1 MNPVSSVERPP
12 DEDALPN
19 RATVVAIYAVMVAAA
34 GGIFMWIRSVG
45 ERLAGPAVPLTLGP
59 APGAAAAPPAAAANT
74 LFHLLLA
81 LAVIIVVARLMGRL
95 FEFIYQPAVVGEV
108 IGGIMLGPS
117 LLGRIAPGALA
128 ALLPPSVA
136 PFLGLHAQLGIIL
149 YMFIVGLELDTR
161 VIRKS
166 GHATIAIS
174 HASIIVP
181 FILGSVLALY
191 IYPLVSTRAV
201 PFTVFA
207 LFIGVSMSIT
217 AFPVLARI
225 LTDRK
230 ISRTRMGAMALTCA
244 AVDDVTAW
252 CLLALVAG
260 IAQAR
265 PADAGRTVVLTIVFV
280 AVLLVAVAPLLK
292 RVLPAFERESP
303 LSRKSLAVILIA
315 MLASAMT
322 TEYIGI
328 HAIFGAFIFG
338 AMIPSTSRV
347 VAELRHHLEDL
358 VAVLFLPAFFAFTG
372 MRTEVGLISGWSDWL
387 LCAAIIV
394 VACAGKFGGTTVSA
408 RLTGL
413 GWRDAS
419 ALGVLMNTRGL
430 VELIVLNIGLDLHVI
445 SPRLFTML
453 VIMAIVTTVMT
464 TPILHLIVRRH
475 PWVETERASA

>member
-1 MNPVSSVERPP
+1 VNPIQRSA
-12 DEDALPN
+12 DEPTLPT
-19 RATVVAIYAVMVAAA
+19 RATVFVLYAVMVAASGA
-34 GGIFMWIRSVG
+34 VFLWIRSAGEQLVG
-45 ERLAGPAVPLTLGP
+45 
-59 APGAAAAPPAAAANT
+59 PGSAPPPLSPAASIAASPGNP
-74 LFHLLLA
+74 LLHLLLA
-81 LAVIIVVARLMGRL
+81 LAVIIAVARVMGRL
-95 FEFIYQPAVVGEV
+95 FEWMHQPAVIGEV
-108 IGGIMLGPS
+108 LGGIMLGPS
-117 LLGRIAPGALA
+117 LLGRLAPGALA
-128 ALLPPSVA
+128 TLLPPAVA
-136 PFLGLHAQLGIIL
+136 PFLGLHAQVGVIL

-181 FILGSVLALY
+181 FLLGSTLALY
-191 IYPLVSTRAV
+191 IYAPLSSRGV

-225 LTDRK
+225 LTDRR
-230 ISRTRMGAMALTCA
+230 ISRTRMGALALTCA

-260 IAQAR
+260 IARSRPSQAIWTIIL
-265 PADAGRTVVLTIVFV
+265 AIVFV
-280 AVLLVAVAPLLK
+280 AVMVVAVVPIVR
-292 RVLPAFERESP
+292 RVLPAFEREAP
-303 LSRKSLAVILIA
+303 MSRRTLAIILVA

-322 TEYIGI
+322 TEYLGI

-338 AMIPSTSRV
+338 AIIPSTSRV
-347 VAELRHHLEDL
+347 VAELQHRLEDL

-372 MRTEVGLISGWSDWL
+372 MRTEVGLISGWNDWMW
-387 LCAAIIV
+387 CAVIV
-394 VACAGKFGGTTVSA
+394 IVACAGKFGGTTLA
-408 RLTGL
+408 AKLTGL

-464 TPILHLIVRRH
+464 TPILHLIVRKH
-475 PWVETERASA
+475 PWVETERVIA